1 MSAEEERRARGRVNT
16 RRENGGGFSTACPRV
31 KIRPT
36 RAREAAV
43 AGSVELSAMSAVTAR
58 WPTLWQ
64 ACGSSYQ
71 AGAVNRKWAAD
82 KWVQPNLIFFQY
94 SNSVEICKFKMEVFP
109 YSKNS
114 QILHKAILEY
124 YSQLYKFFLLQI
136 PKKNKVKN
144 PGTDS
149 IFEFSMNFKKVQTFW
164 EKSKKFSKNLFW
176 LDLHKSKFS
185 WAHLYVIIRVTNKC

>member
-1 MSAEEERRARGRVNT
+1 
-16 RRENGGGFSTACPRV
+16 
-31 KIRPT
+31 
-36 RAREAAV
+36 
-43 AGSVELSAMSAVTAR
+43 
-58 WPTLWQ
+58 
-64 ACGSSYQ
+64 
-71 AGAVNRKWAAD
+71 
-82 KWVQPNLIFFQY
+82 
-94 SNSVEICKFKMEVFP
+94 MEVFP

-164 EKSKKFSKNLFW
+164 EKSEKFSKNLF
-176 LDLHKSKFS
+176 
-185 WAHLYVIIRVTNKC
+185 